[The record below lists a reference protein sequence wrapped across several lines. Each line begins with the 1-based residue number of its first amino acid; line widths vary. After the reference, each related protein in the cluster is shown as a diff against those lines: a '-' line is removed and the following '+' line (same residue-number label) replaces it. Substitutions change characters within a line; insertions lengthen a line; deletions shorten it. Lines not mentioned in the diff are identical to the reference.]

1 MPPNHKLTNVLKGRA
16 VSSVSSG
23 AGKVAVT
30 FDDGSVLTIKS
41 GTPAPTLSGSV
52 AAVFEAAELQIK
64 FDDGSSQTFL
74 LADPG
79 ASVSLRDRNGAV
91 EYLG

>member
-1 MPPNHKLTNVLKGRA
+1 MPPNHKLANVLKGRR
-16 VSSVSSG
+16 VNSTVKEG
-23 AGKVAVT
+23 GKVLVT
-30 FDDGSVLTIKS
+30 FNDGSVLTIKS
-41 GTPAPTLSGSV
+41 TTPAPILAGSV
-52 AAVFEAAELQIK
+52 AAVFEAAELQIN
-64 FDDGSSQTFL
+64 FDNGSSQTFV